1 MMMMMMVVC
10 ACVVCVIDGL
20 KVVFVG
26 NGASMNV
33 VCACVSK
40 KHMEK

>member
-1 MMMMMMVVC
+1 MIEQIAFLMMMMMMVVC
-10 ACVVCVIDGL
+10 VCVCVCVIDGL

-33 VCACVSK
+33 VCV
-40 KHMEK
+40 